1 MKSKE
6 YSAYINGL
14 IDGANIDTTTSEG
27 KVIAALAE
35 LAGQMADEI
44 EELTKKVETCNAYIE
59 EIDEDLGAVEE
70 IVYDIDD
77 DDDDDDDCCCGCHG
91 DDDDDCDCDCCDCD
105 CDDCDCD
112 CDDEADDDEEFYCAL
127 CPHCNGKIF
136 FDDSVNPEDIICPN
150 CQKPLV
156 DDEDLEE
163 LDGEDEE

>member
-6 YSAYINGL
+6 YSAYIKGL

-77 DDDDDDDCCCGCHG
+77 DDDDDDCCCGCHG

-112 CDDEADDDEEFYCAL
+112 CDQEL
-127 CPHCNGKIF
+127 S
-136 FDDSVNPEDIICPN
+136 FDCPN
-150 CQKPLV
+150 CGKTVMIKASDIDFDESPVCSACGQPFFV
-156 DDEDLEE
+156 DVED
-163 LDGEDEE
+163 EDEE

>member
-6 YSAYINGL
+6 YSAYIKGL
-14 IDGANIDTTTSEG
+14 IDGANLDLTTPEG

-35 LAGQMADEI
+35 LASQMADEI
-44 EELTKKVETCNAYIE
+44 DALTEKVDNCGAYIE

-70 IVYDIDD
+70 IVYEIDDDCDCD
-77 DDDDDDDCCCGCHG
+77 DDDDDDDCDCCCGC
-91 DDDDDCDCDCCDCD
+91 DDED
-105 CDDCDCD
+105 CDDCDCC
-112 CDDEADDDEEFYCAL
+112 CDDEDDDDEEFYLAM
-127 CPHCNGKIF
+127 CPHCGGKIY
-136 FDDSVNPEDIICPN
+136 FDDSVNPEDILCPA